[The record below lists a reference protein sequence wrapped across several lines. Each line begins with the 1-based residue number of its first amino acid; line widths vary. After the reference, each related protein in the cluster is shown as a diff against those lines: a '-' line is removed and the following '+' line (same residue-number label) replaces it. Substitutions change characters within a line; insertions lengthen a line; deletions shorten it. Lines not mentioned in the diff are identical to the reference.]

1 LPNLPSPDE
10 KRKVLHDPSTS
21 ADTLNRLADD
31 FRAADRLGE
40 TLEMLAVTRDEKRLR
55 ALRELAISR
64 GEVFV
69 LTQTERFLG
78 DEASAKDWMA
88 AGEKALSEER
98 FRQAEAA
105 FLRAGDEEKAA
116 GAAEKIPAA
125 PKSRP
130 EKAVE
135 AD

>member
-1 LPNLPSPDE
+1 MPNLPNSDE
-10 KRKVLHDPSTS
+10 KRRILHDERTS
-21 ADTLNRLADD
+21 PDTLNRLADD
-31 FRAADRLGE
+31 FREAGRLGE

-78 DEASAKDWMA
+78 DEASAKDWKA
-88 AGEKALSEER
+88 VAEKALSEGR

-105 FLRAGDEEKAA
+105 FLRAGEEEKAA
-116 GAAEKIPAA
+116 GAAEKILAA
-125 PKSRP
+125 PYFCSW
-130 EKAVE
+130 
-135 AD
+135 